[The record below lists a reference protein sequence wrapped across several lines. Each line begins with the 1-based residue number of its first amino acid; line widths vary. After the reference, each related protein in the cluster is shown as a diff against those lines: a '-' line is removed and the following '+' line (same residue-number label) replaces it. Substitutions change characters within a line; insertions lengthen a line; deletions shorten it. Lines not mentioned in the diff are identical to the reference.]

1 MEIPMRWSDISFRPP
16 DRMLRQY
23 AGLWTVFFSAMAV
36 WQGYLRGDETLG
48 WVFAALAVTVGPLG
62 VLWPQA
68 VRWLYVAWMVLAFPI
83 GWTISNVILALMFF
97 LVFTPVA
104 LVFRLRGRDALG
116 LKPKPGA
123 ATYWVD
129 KPVITDPR
137 RYLYQS

>member
-1 MEIPMRWSDISFRPP
+1 VPGTPTSGGKSRSCCGPTT
-16 DRMLRQY
+16 
-23 AGLWTVFFSAMAV
+23 GLT
-36 WQGYLRGDETLG
+36 RC

-62 VLWPQA
+62 LLWPQT
-68 VRWLYVAWMVLAFPI
+68 VRWVYVAWMVLAFPI
-83 GWTISNVILALMFF
+83 GWTISTVILALMFF

-104 LVFRLRGRDALG
+104 LVFRLKGRDALG
-116 LKPKPGA
+116 LKPKPDA